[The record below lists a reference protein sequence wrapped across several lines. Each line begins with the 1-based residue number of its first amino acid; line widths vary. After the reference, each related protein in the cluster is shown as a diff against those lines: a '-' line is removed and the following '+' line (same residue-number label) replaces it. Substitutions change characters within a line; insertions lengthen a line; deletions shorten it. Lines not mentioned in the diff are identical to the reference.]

1 MVKRKTIN
9 IKSVKLVRPKY
20 VKPIPL
26 KVISLF
32 TEPQHIAPEGIKEK
46 KKRSNLPSQK
56 VKKANKS
63 KPVRKGPLIL
73 TKKSI
78 QKLAPKVKP
87 KKKRKSKVK
96 KQQKTTFIDAFPSV
110 PGNFSDDVVDWG
122 PVRETLVK
130 QFEDAIYSI
139 IGGSGDDVKKPARL
153 GARYAIDEFMRIPGI
168 ENDDLLADFLI
179 QHPVHELFNY
189 DALYS
194 AGVYFLS
201 NGRKNTT
208 FQVDKGIESY
218 SNMIS
223 GVLLDELADGDFTEE
238 EY

>member
-1 MVKRKTIN
+1 MAQRKTIN

-20 VKPIPL
+20 VKPTPL

-32 TEPQHIAPEGIKEK
+32 TETQHIQPKEIKEK

-56 VKKANKS
+56 VKKAKKP
-63 KPVRKGPLIL
+63 KPVHKGPLIL

-96 KQQKTTFIDAFPSV
+96 KQQNTTVIDAFPSV
-110 PGNFSDDVVDWG
+110 PGDFSNDVVDWV
-122 PVRETLVK
+122 PVRDSLVK

-139 IGGSGDDVKKPARL
+139 IGGTGDDVKKPARV
-153 GARYAIDEFMRIPGI
+153 GARYAIEEFMRIPGI
-168 ENDDLLADFLI
+168 ENDDILADFLI

-189 DALYS
+189 DALYC

-201 NGRKNTT
+201 HGRRNTT
-208 FQVDKGIESY
+208 FLVDKGIESY

-223 GVLLDELADGDFTEE
+223 GVLLAELSDGDFTEE
-238 EY
+238 VY